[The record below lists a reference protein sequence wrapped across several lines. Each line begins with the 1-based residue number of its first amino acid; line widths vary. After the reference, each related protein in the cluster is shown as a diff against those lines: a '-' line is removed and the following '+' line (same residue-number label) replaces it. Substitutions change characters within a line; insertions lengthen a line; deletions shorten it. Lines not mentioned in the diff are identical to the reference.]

1 MLADEETGAGTES
14 SRSNG
19 SKKEEC
25 WGAVLVPA
33 SLGSSL
39 KASVHTAHWLKVSPP
54 RRWGLAHSHQSESLP
69 ACLPPLPSRPRL
81 LSPAVHPGIRSR
93 EGYGLGPPQWP
104 FQRCLEL
111 GEGIQRQESGG
122 RPRKVGGRWS
132 PGAAESSVPRPQL
145 LGQRLPGGGRHTC
158 SGSGARACGWRAWQ
172 RHWQAVPASYL
183 LCTEVCPQQEAVP
196 GCPGQRKPQGI
207 LWCPQSFRDGQ
218 GEDAC
223 GGSDSHSAQVLGPRR

>member
-1 MLADEETGAGTES
+1 MPLILYLTPTILWLLFKLCLLS
-14 SRSNG
+14 PL
-19 SKKEEC
+19 
-25 WGAVLVPA
+25 WPIPIPA

-39 KASVHTAHWLKVSPP
+39 KASVHTAPWLKVSPP
-54 RRWGLAHSHQSESLP
+54 RRWRLAHSHQSESLP

-81 LSPAVHPGIRSR
+81 LSPAAHPGIRSR

-111 GEGIQRQESGG
+111 GEGVQRQESGG

-145 LGQRLPGGGRHTC
+145 LSQGLPGGGRNTC
-158 SGSGARACGWRAWQ
+158 SGSGAGACGWRAWQ

-183 LCTEVCPQQEAVP
+183 PPARGSSRLPWAEEATGHPLVP
-196 GCPGQRKPQGI
+196 TVFPGWAGGGCRWGI
-207 LWCPQSFRDGQ
+207 
-218 GEDAC
+218 
-223 GGSDSHSAQVLGPRR
+223 